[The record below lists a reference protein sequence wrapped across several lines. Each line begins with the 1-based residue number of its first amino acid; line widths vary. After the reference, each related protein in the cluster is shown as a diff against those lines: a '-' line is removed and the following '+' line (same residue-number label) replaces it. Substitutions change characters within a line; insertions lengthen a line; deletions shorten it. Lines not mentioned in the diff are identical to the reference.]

1 MNYLSIYSAGLSEDT
16 KIDVNFSHLNLLS
29 TALVPPSDQPLN
41 GTIQEECQELRDEQQ
56 KLVSG
61 NYFVT
66 DCHWYLFAHVKQ
78 LDGFLLLALLLSK
91 NCEAIEL

>member
-16 KIDVNFSHLNLLS
+16 KIDVNLSHLNLLS

-41 GTIQEECQELRDEQQ
+41 GTIQEELRDKQQ

-66 DCHWYLFAHVKQ
+66 DCHWYLFAYVKQ
-78 LDGFLLLALLLSK
+78 LDGFLLLAF
-91 NCEAIEL
+91 

>member
-29 TALVPPSDQPLN
+29 TALVPPSAQPLN
-41 GTIQEECQELRDEQQ
+41 GTRQEECKVLRGKQE

-66 DCHWYLFAHVKQ
+66 DCHWYLFAHV
-78 LDGFLLLALLLSK
+78 
-91 NCEAIEL
+91 

>member
-41 GTIQEECQELRDEQQ
+41 GTIQEELRDKQQ

-66 DCHWYLFAHVKQ
+66 DCHWYLFAYVKQ
-78 LDGFLLLALLLSK
+78 LDGFLLLAF
-91 NCEAIEL
+91 